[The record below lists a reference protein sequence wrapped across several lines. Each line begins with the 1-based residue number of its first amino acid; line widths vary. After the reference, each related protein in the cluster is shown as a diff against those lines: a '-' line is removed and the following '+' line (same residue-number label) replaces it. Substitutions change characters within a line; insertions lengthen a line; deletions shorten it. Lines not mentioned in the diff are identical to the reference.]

1 MWPQTEHPKTSI
13 ILNKTLLLQKG
24 VAAKALK
31 KHLSAYQCQTW
42 FCKPQASP
50 ATRGI
55 GSEEH
60 RLVEEGGWVQRGSAS
75 MCGPS
80 KSKLGFASPRLHQQQ
95 GASVLN
101 RTDMFK
107 KGVAAKVLRKHLWP
121 YQFETWICWTQASLA
136 TGGIGSE
143 QHRHVQKGGG
153 CKGAQE
159 APVSLPMPNLVFQKG
174 YRGRQEGD
182 RSPVCIPRKQ
192 KHLLP

>member
-1 MWPQTEHPKTSI
+1 MAPNTFESI
-13 ILNKTLLLQKG
+13 LCGPRPNTQRQALLLNKTFCFKKG
-24 VAAKALK
+24 VAAKAFK

-101 RTDMFK
+101 RTDMFQ

-153 CKGAQE
+153 CKGLQE
-159 APVSLPMPNLVFQKG
+159 AKVSLPVPNLILQAPSLTSNKG
-174 YRGRQEGD
+174 HRF
-182 RSPVCIPRKQ
+182 
-192 KHLLP
+192 